1 MEVLFDDYRIEYF
14 IFVTRIHKNARP
26 KTRSHKSINKI
37 TWKTGRVKVATMMIE
52 LKLQSRFV

>member
-37 TWKTGRVKVATMMIE
+37 TENRKSESSCNDDRVKVAI
-52 LKLQSRFV
+52 